1 MLHWIKQFRWCASF
15 SRSACFRLRHGMR
28 MQGSE
33 FGRRLGRRMAAMTL
47 RPLFCDGN
55 TRAMQVVK
63 RDAIS
68 TL

>member
-1 MLHWIKQFRWCASF
+1 M
-15 SRSACFRLRHGMR
+15 RL
-28 MQGSE
+28 QGSE

-55 TRAMQVVK
+55 KRAMQVAK
-63 RDAIS
+63 CDAIS